1 MMQNVLKMKRQRTLE
16 EQQKQ
21 RKNQRRSPT
30 TQQRK
35 KERNEKNI
43 EDRYIEQLLQQ
54 RLAAMQI
61 A

>member
-16 EQQKQ
+16 EQQK

-30 TQQRK
+30 MLQRK
-35 KERNEKNI
+35 KERNEKEI

-54 RLAAMQI
+54 RLASMQI

>member
-16 EQQKQ
+16 EQQK
-21 RKNQRRSPT
+21 RKNERRSPT
-30 TQQRK
+30 MQQRK
-35 KERNEKNI
+35 KERNEKKI

-54 RLAAMQI
+54 RLASMQI

>member
-1 MMQNVLKMKRQRTLE
+1 MMQNILKMKRQRTLE

-21 RKNQRRSPT
+21 RKNQRRSPI

-35 KERNEKNI
+35 KEPNEKNI